1 MQIKAFLTRKDLV
14 LLNLYVFLRLKS
26 TWVLFF
32 ALWAGFVVFE
42 IFSDG
47 MPDSNN
53 ELLLLVV
60 SYGIGAMVGI
70 FGLLIWCV
78 LWILITANKKSGVL
92 GEHEY
97 RIEEHGL
104 FEQTDANETL
114 TKWRSI
120 VSIWKTRMFILVRVN
135 SYLFHIIPK
144 NAFGTS
150 KEFTEFYDE
159 LVAKWKGT
167 LS

>member
-1 MQIKAFLTRKDLV
+1 MQIKTFLTRKDLV
-14 LLNLYVFLRLKS
+14 LLNLYVFLRLRS

-32 ALWAGFVVFE
+32 ALWVGFVVFR
-42 IFSDG
+42 IFSNG
-47 MPDSNN
+47 MPSSND

-60 SYGIGAMVGI
+60 SHGVGAVVGI
-70 FGLLIWCV
+70 FGLLLWCIF
-78 LWILITANKKSGVL
+78 WILVTANKKSGVL

-114 TKWRSI
+114 TKWRSV
-120 VSIWKTRMFILVRVN
+120 VSIWKTRIFILVRVN

-144 NAFGTS
+144 NAFATS
-150 KEFTEFYDE
+150 KGFEAFYDE
-159 LVAKWKGT
+159 LVAKWEQGA
-167 LS
+167 